1 MTDSGLS
8 ITLTQAQAAQLL
20 REASAQRKRAEVLAG
35 LVVPAELLAS
45 ALRIMHDERYSS
57 SLARAMIVFAA
68 FPGDGR
74 ARSVTDLADQLD
86 MSASAVH
93 RYVST
98 FAEMGLLERDPDS
111 RTYRRPPAPAWDG
124 GSAGDG
130 R

>member
-1 MTDSGLS
+1 MSDSGLS

-20 REASAQRKRAEVLAG
+20 REASAQNKRAEVVAG
-35 LVVPAELLAS
+35 LDVPVELHAS
-45 ALRIMHDERYSS
+45 ALRVMNDERYSS

-68 FPGDGR
+68 FPGDGQ
-74 ARSVTDLADQLD
+74 ACSVTDLADHLD

-98 FAEMGLLERDPDS
+98 FAEMGLLERDPAS
-111 RTYRRPPAPAWDG
+111 RTYRRPVALGLDAPD
-124 GSAGDG
+124 D